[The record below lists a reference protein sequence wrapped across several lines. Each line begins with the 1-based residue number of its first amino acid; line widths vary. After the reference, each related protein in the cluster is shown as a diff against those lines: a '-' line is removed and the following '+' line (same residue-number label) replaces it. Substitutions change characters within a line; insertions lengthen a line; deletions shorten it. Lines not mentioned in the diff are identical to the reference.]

1 MRPVYY
7 AASVLRHD
15 LRRLKKLR
23 KALLIVAVVSLVAMP
38 VPVVAQQQVGGFR
51 VLVID
56 QTVSVIPGAE
66 VEFGSRVLIRAVF
79 GVSDDQGLV
88 IRGT

>member
-1 MRPVYY
+1 MRTVYY

-51 VLVID
+51 VPVID

-88 IRGT
+88 IMGT

>member
-1 MRPVYY
+1 M
-7 AASVLRHD
+7 
-15 LRRLKKLR
+15 
-23 KALLIVAVVSLVAMP
+23 AVVSLVAMP
-38 VPVVAQQQVGGFR
+38 VPAVAQQQVGGLR

-66 VEFGSRVLIRAVF
+66 VEFGSRVLIRSVF

-88 IRGT
+88 TMGT